1 MNNITGELAS
11 EKPWENN
18 FSWNNLIWLE
28 KMNLRKTSSSGPQN
42 SNLLDSFEHKLIQ
55 VTPCLINS
63 GFKVCQKK
71 SNASLLRLK

>member
-1 MNNITGELAS
+1 MTRKNEL
-11 EKPWENN
+11 E
-18 FSWNNLIWLE
+18 
-28 KMNLRKTSSSGPQN
+28 KTSSSGPQI

-55 VTPCLINS
+55 VTPCSINS

>member
-1 MNNITGELAS
+1 MTRKNEL
-11 EKPWENN
+11 E
-18 FSWNNLIWLE
+18 
-28 KMNLRKTSSSGPQN
+28 KTSSSGPQI